1 MIFYRFVFLIL
12 MFSKFRSRKTSITTG
27 VVDRSDQLKQE
38 YVDRLSPLT
47 SASASGSLQWPDL
60 SIDLEKYCDIE
71 LECGQGGQSPI
82 QHSSNNVSIV
92 VFVYK
97 FEAI

>member
-1 MIFYRFVFLIL
+1 

-27 VVDRSDQLKQE
+27 VVDRSDQIKQE

-82 QHSSNNVSIV
+82 QHSSNNVSSLFFILG
-92 VFVYK
+92 
-97 FEAI
+97 